1 MNCWNTIDCQ
11 TIEQPN
17 EEHHDDSIQYGP
29 HLPDAYL
36 KVIPHPKSVNQA
48 SLIIPLVGNFPSKN
62 NAAVYVPQT
71 ENRPWAPFRTL
82 EDFEVTEVAITSLMR
97 RKAINTLL
105 AGVTGKWSKG
115 NSAVT
120 LKKYSDMDAVL
131 SKARKYVVQVC
142 WYVSRHNHS
151 IYLNPC

>member
-1 MNCWNTIDCQ
+1 MTV
-11 TIEQPN
+11 QPN
-17 EEHHDDSIQYGP
+17 EELEHHDNSIQYGP
-29 HLPDAYL
+29 HLPEAYL
-36 KVIPHPKSVNQA
+36 KVIPHPRSVNQV
-48 SLIIPLVGNFPSKN
+48 SLIIPLVGNSPTKGD
-62 NAAVYVPQT
+62 AGVCVPQP

-82 EDFEVTEVAITSLMR
+82 EDFEVTEVAITSLMQ

-105 AGVTGKWSKG
+105 AGVTGKWLNG

-142 WYVSRHNHS
+142 RYVSH
-151 IYLNPC
+151 